1 MSKPYLFFHWLIATA
16 VCTILAPAVTGAQPP
31 PVWTLESSVRRAIEV
46 APETQAAR
54 AAVLAREG
62 ALRQAGAW
70 PNPEIE
76 LRADNKIGKDDGRG
90 GTDLTQFT
98 LSQPLPLS
106 GRLGHQQAV
115 AGAKLDAARTD
126 RSYQQMRLET
136 QVAQRFH
143 GLQLATDRLRL
154 AEQRLRLADELQN
167 AGRRR
172 EQAGELSTLE
182 RLRLDLIRE
191 AAQQVVDKSEGEY
204 SEALSQFRAYLG
216 LSAQPLPQL
225 EPLEP
230 FGALPDLSALQTGLT
245 QHPALLAAQQRVVAA
260 QAGVNLARAERLPD
274 PSLRLFHDR
283 DFLNGRRQNI
293 TGIGVGL
300 TLPLWDRNGG
310 RIDAARAQVIQAQSE
325 RQVLERDLSS
335 RLQQSY
341 LHLNHLVQQ
350 GEHYRS
356 RVFQPAR
363 QVFDMTR
370 KAYHSG
376 ELEIL
381 ALIDAINTYFDAHER
396 YLELLQTAWLESAEL
411 RLAAGRP
418 LVPATQDAA
427 HE

>member
-16 VCTILAPAVTGAQPP
+16 VCAMLAPAVTVAQPP
-31 PVWTLESSVRRAIEV
+31 PLWTLESSVRRAIEV

-115 AGAKLDAARTD
+115 AGAELDAARTD

-204 SEALSQFRAYLG
+204 SEAVSRFRAYLG

-230 FGALPDLSALQTGLT
+230 FGALPALSALQTGLA

-283 DFLNGRRQNI
+283 DFLDGRRQNI

-396 YLELLQTAWLESAEL
+396 YLELLQAAWLESAEL